1 MNGGLCEGYPTED
14 ILGKWARRVADR
26 QTLWTK
32 CLLFWMHVLD
42 MVGLASH
49 SLSAKGLLFMSALV
63 RLKAL
68 IAVLFVDLV
77 RLKSRGS
84 LEVLATCKVYTCFVQ

>member
-49 SLSAKGLLFMSALV
+49 SLSAKAFLFECPGPAQGPDRRPV
-63 RLKAL
+63 RRPCS
-68 IAVLFVDLV
+68 FEEP
-77 RLKSRGS
+77 REPRGVS
-84 LEVLATCKVYTCFVQ
+84 NM